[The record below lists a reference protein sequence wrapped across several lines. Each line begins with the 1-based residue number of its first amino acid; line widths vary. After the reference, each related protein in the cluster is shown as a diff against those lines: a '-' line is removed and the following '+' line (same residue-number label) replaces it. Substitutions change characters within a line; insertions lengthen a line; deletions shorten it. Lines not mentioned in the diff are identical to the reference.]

1 MARITYRPHGG
12 SRAYWQARW
21 DDVDADTGELNL
33 QHYPGKFAEDTLR
46 RLAVGGP
53 ILEAGCGAGR
63 VVRFYHHQGRDI
75 IGMDFIPTAVQ
86 KIRQA
91 VPTVPLTA
99 ADVEKLPFADESL
112 SCVLAFGLYH
122 NLEQGVAGAVRETRR
137 VLKTGGHLCA
147 AMRLDNIQNRMI
159 DWLANRKQ
167 SSGEWRFHKINY
179 TQKELKDVFS
189 HNGFAIEDI
198 YFVENMPFVYKFRPF
213 RAASH
218 KTFNETKGR
227 AEGYRLSLLGNAV
240 QKMLIGLFLPAFC
253 NAAVII
259 ARAK

>member
-1 MARITYRPHGG
+1 MARITYRSHGG

-21 DDVDADTGELNL
+21 DDVDADTGALNL
-33 QHYPGKFAEDTLR
+33 HRYPGKFAEDTLR
-46 RLAVGGP
+46 RLTVGGP

-75 IGMDFIPTAVQ
+75 IGMDFIPTAVK

-91 VPTVPLTA
+91 APTIQLTA
-99 ADVEKLPFADESL
+99 ADVEKLPFADNCL

-122 NLEQGVAGAVRETRR
+122 NLEQGVAEAVRETRR

-147 AMRLDNIQNRMI
+147 AMRLDNIQNRAI
-159 DWLANRKQ
+159 DWLANRIRPA
-167 SSGEWRFHKINY
+167 GERRFHKINY

-218 KTFNETKGR
+218 KTFDETKGR
-227 AEGYRLSLLGNAV
+227 AEGYRLSFLGNAV

-259 ARAK
+259 ARAT